1 MKVEQAKQIAS
12 KAIEQLSQALE
23 AGHSEKLREYLAAM
37 ARFYRYSLHNIA
49 LIASQRPDASHIA
62 GFQTWKQLGRFVKKG
77 AKGILIL
84 APVVLRKEVVS
95 DNREEETERTAIR
108 FRAVYVFDVADTDG
122 RPVPEL
128 GNAEGDP
135 CGYTQRLKDFVASRS
150 IQLEY
155 SGAIYPAQ
163 GQCSPGKIV
172 LLPGQ
177 TPAEEFATLAH
188 ETGHALLHGQAR
200 RSETTK
206 TVRETEAEAVAFVV
220 CEAIGLKAQNSADYI
235 QLYSG
240 DKETLAESLE
250 QVQRASAEI
259 LAAIS
264 TEPTASLA

>member
-1 MKVEQAKQIAS
+1 MKVEEAKQIAS

-23 AGHSEKLREYLAAM
+23 AGHSEKLREHLAAM
-37 ARFYRYSLHNIA
+37 ARFHRYSWHNIM
-49 LIASQRPDASHIA
+49 LIASQKPTATHIA

-77 AKGILIL
+77 AKGILIF
-84 APVVLRKEVVS
+84 APIVLRNQTESNKH
-95 DNREEETERTAIR
+95 DEETERTAIR

-122 RPVPEL
+122 KPLPEL

-135 CGYTQRLKDFVASRS
+135 SGHTQRLKDFVASRG

-155 SGAIYPAQ
+155 SDAIYPAQ

-177 TPAEEFATLAH
+177 SAAEEFATLAH

-220 CEAIGLKAQNSADYI
+220 CEAIGLKAENSADYI

-250 QVQRASAEI
+250 HIQQASAEI
-259 LAAIS
+259 LAAI
-264 TEPTASLA
+264 TPTD

>member
-23 AGHSEKLREYLAAM
+23 RGHSETLREYLAAM
-37 ARFYRYSLHNIA
+37 ARFHRYSLHNIM
-49 LIASQRPDASHIA
+49 LIASKRPDATHVA
-62 GFQTWKQLGRFVKKG
+62 GFQTWKQLGRYVKKG

-84 APVVLRKEVVS
+84 APVPLRKDAEAS
-95 DNREEETERTAIR
+95 DREEATERPVVH

-122 RPVPEL
+122 DALPEL

-135 CGYTQRLKDFVASRS
+135 SGHTERLKEFIASRG

-155 SGAIYPAQ
+155 SDAIHPAQ

-177 TPAEEFATLAH
+177 SLAEEFATLAH
-188 ETGHALLHGQAR
+188 ETGHALLHGQDR

-206 TVRETEAEAVAFVV
+206 CVRETEAEAVAFVV

-240 DKETLAESLE
+240 SKETLAESLE
-250 QVQRASAEI
+250 HVQRASAEI
-259 LAAIS
+259 LAAITPS
-264 TEPTASLA
+264 Q

>member
-1 MKVEQAKQIAS
+1 M
-12 KAIEQLSQALE
+12 
-23 AGHSEKLREYLAAM
+23 
-37 ARFYRYSLHNIA
+37 
-49 LIASQRPDASHIA
+49 LIASQRPDATHVA

-84 APVVLRKEVVS
+84 APVLLHKDAEAS
-95 DNREEETERTAIR
+95 DREEGTERPVVH

-122 RPVPEL
+122 KPLPEL
-128 GNAEGDP
+128 GNADGDP
-135 CGYTQRLKDFVASRS
+135 SGHTERLKEFIASRG

-155 SGAIYPAQ
+155 SDTIYPAQ

-177 TPAEEFATLAH
+177 CAAEEFATLAH
-188 ETGHALLHGQAR
+188 ETGHALLHGQDR

-206 TVRETEAEAVAFVV
+206 RVRETEAEAVAFVV

-250 QVQRASAEI
+250 HVQRASAEI
-259 LAAIS
+259 LAAI
-264 TEPTASLA
+264 TPTD